1 MTCGYASRLVFGGDA
16 DGRGGRV
23 HTAQVRGYH
32 GSLSQPVQ
40 SGTESGPILGR
51 APMEQLDL
59 VLDITLIIA
68 VVVLI
73 RASVVLYR
81 QARELSRASERL
93 AHQVR
98 DGNLRILYAVN
109 GEKYVGGEIDVH
121 ADEVTPGGGFRCCP
135 SATTRPVS

>member
-1 MTCGYASRLVFGGDA
+1 
-16 DGRGGRV
+16 
-23 HTAQVRGYH
+23 
-32 GSLSQPVQ
+32 
-40 SGTESGPILGR
+40 
-51 APMEQLDL
+51 MEQLDL
-59 VLDITLIIA
+59 ILDITNIIA
-68 VVVLI
+68 AVVLI

-121 ADEVTPGGGFRCCP
+121 ADEVTPRRGISVLPQRHNPP
-135 SATTRPVS
+135 SFISRRWYKGNY